1 MEMRME
7 PEVNGNIN
15 YLQKRKPGQTL
26 KEKVIKYNKN
36 DISFTYKLG
45 IAGEEFTAKILE
57 GLGSEYKILHSI
69 PFSEHK
75 KDIDHIVIGP
85 TGIYIIN
92 SKNYRA
98 KSLLIDDEYII
109 YNKKR
114 LSDPIDLQRDVRY
127 VENLFKV
134 KDVFPIISLVN
145 NNSLRIKSSKISKV
159 LHANKIVNYIK
170 KQEAIYS
177 EDYINKVYSEMSNC
191 DIWGIKNIKDP
202 DFIEEMY
209 ISKMSSKE
217 KRVDYELNEK
227 VIGIVLALFLGVFGA
242 HRLYYEKYKLYCISL
257 GLFILSFF
265 TNLIPIL
272 YIWIII
278 DIILIIKGKY
288 YIKNK

>member
-1 MEMRME
+1 MKMG
-7 PEVNGNIN
+7 PEVNENIN

-69 PFSEHK
+69 PFSGHK

-85 TGIYIIN
+85 TGIYMIN

-145 NNSLRIKSSKISKV
+145 NNSLRIKSSKVSKV

-170 KQEAIYS
+170 KHEAIYS
-177 EDYINKVYSEMSNC
+177 KNYINKVYSEMSNC

-202 DFIEEMY
+202 DIIEEMY
-209 ISKMSSKE
+209 ISKMSRKE
-217 KRVDYELNEK
+217 KRVVYELNEK
-227 VIGIVLALFLGVFGA
+227 IIGIVLALFLGVFGV
-242 HRLYYEKYKLYCISL
+242 HRLYYEKYNPFFISL
-257 GLFILSFF
+257 GLLIISFF

-272 YIWIII
+272 YIWIVI

>member
-1 MEMRME
+1 MGSEA
-7 PEVNGNIN
+7 NGNIN

-75 KDIDHIVIGP
+75 KDLDHIVIGP

-134 KDVFPIISLVN
+134 KNVFPIISLVN
-145 NNSLRIKSSKISKV
+145 NNSLRIKSSKVSKV

-170 KQEAIYS
+170 NQETVYT
-177 EDYINKVYSEMSNC
+177 ENYINKVYSEMSNC
-191 DIWGIKNIKDP
+191 GKWGINNIEDP
-202 DFIEEMY
+202 DIIEQLY

-217 KRVDYELNEK
+217 KRVDYELNET
-227 VIGIVLALFLGVFGA
+227 VVGIVLAIFLGVFGA
-242 HRLYYEKYKLYCISL
+242 HRLYYEKYNLFFIGL
-257 GLFILSFF
+257 GLLILSLF
-265 TNLIPIL
+265 TNLIPII
-272 YIWIII
+272 YFWIVI
-278 DIILIIKGKY
+278 DIILIITGTY
-288 YIKNK
+288 FIKNKKVS

>member
-1 MEMRME
+1 MGSEA
-7 PEVNGNIN
+7 NGNIN

-57 GLGSEYKILHSI
+57 SLGSEYKILHSI

-75 KDIDHIVIGP
+75 KDLDHIVIGP

-98 KSLLIDDEYII
+98 KSLLIDDEYIV

-134 KDVFPIISLVN
+134 KNVFPIISLVN
-145 NNSLRIKSSKISKV
+145 NNSLRIKSSKVSKV

-170 KQEAIYS
+170 NQEVIYT
-177 EDYINKVYSEMSNC
+177 ENYINKVYYEMSNC
-191 DIWGIKNIKDP
+191 DKWGIKSIKDP
-202 DFIEEMY
+202 DIIEQLY

-217 KRVDYELNEK
+217 KHVNNELNEK
-227 VIGIVLALFLGVFGA
+227 VIGIIYALFLGVFGA
-242 HRLYYEKYKLYCISL
+242 HRLYYEKYNLYFISVA
-257 GLFILSFF
+257 LFILSFF
-265 TNLIPIL
+265 TNLFPIL

>member
-1 MEMRME
+1 MGSEA
-7 PEVNGNIN
+7 NGNIN

-75 KDIDHIVIGP
+75 KDLDHIVIGP

-98 KSLLIDDEYII
+98 KSLLIDDEFII

-134 KDVFPIISLVN
+134 KNVFPIISLVN
-145 NNSLRIKSSKISKV
+145 NNSLRIKSSKVSKV

-170 KQEAIYS
+170 NQETVYT
-177 EDYINKVYSEMSNC
+177 ENYINKVYSEMSNC
-191 DIWGIKNIKDP
+191 GKWGINNIEDP
-202 DFIEEMY
+202 DIIEKLY
-209 ISKMSSKE
+209 ISKMSSNE
-217 KRVDYELNEK
+217 KRVGIELNEK
-227 VIGIVLALFLGVFGA
+227 VIGIVLAIFLGVFGA
-242 HRLYYEKYKLYCISL
+242 HRLYYEKYNLFFIGL
-257 GLFILSFF
+257 GLLILSLF
-265 TNLIPIL
+265 TNLIPII
-272 YIWIII
+272 YIWIVI